1 MEKYPANKTAPWH
14 EKELI
19 RVNGHGLVYR
29 FDADEN
35 LVVMMPG
42 WGGVGMSA
50 PVSARALK
58 NFGFDVEYPRI
69 VRR

>member
-1 MEKYPANKTAPWH
+1 VDKYPANKTAPWH
-14 EKELI
+14 EKEFA
-19 RVNGHGLVYR
+19 RVNGIPLVYR

-42 WGGVGMSA
+42 WGQPGSA
-50 PVSARALK
+50 PVAARDLK
-58 NFGFDVEYPRI
+58 NMGFDVEYPRI